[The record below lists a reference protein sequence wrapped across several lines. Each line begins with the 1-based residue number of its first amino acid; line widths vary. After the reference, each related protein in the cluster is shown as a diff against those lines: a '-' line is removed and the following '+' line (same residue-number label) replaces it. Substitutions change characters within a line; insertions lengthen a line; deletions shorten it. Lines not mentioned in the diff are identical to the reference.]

1 MTRNLRNTLDAES
14 LDDERLFA
22 MMRNNEERLL
32 SGQSWD
38 KMTRPVKE
46 QEFLIPPK
54 SRANAPGESLETYD
68 TVEFTNTGAG
78 PHGANLDKYPYLRDN
93 SSGSKLAKLREPEPQ
108 YLDNNIIPQLDISQ
122 TGKFL
127 REISFEKL
135 HRSPQA

>member
-78 PHGANLDKYPYLRDN
+78 SRGANLDKYPYLRDN
-93 SSGSKLAKLREPEPQ
+93 YSGSKLAKLREPEP
-108 YLDNNIIPQLDISQ
+108 
-122 TGKFL
+122 
-127 REISFEKL
+127 
-135 HRSPQA
+135 